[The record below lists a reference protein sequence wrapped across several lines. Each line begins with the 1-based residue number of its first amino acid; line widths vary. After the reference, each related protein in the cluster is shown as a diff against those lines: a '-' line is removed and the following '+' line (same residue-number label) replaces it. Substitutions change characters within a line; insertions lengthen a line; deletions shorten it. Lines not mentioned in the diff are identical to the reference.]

1 MAQARETFCKILIYI
16 LVGTLFGCTHGPVFN
31 DSLPEQPQPPET
43 SYTHPPVSIPDEL
56 LEPIISYPPR
66 ETADVALLKKRV
78 SLSLNNV
85 GFREL
90 VDMLSRATGI
100 DIVYDEKVNVSKRF
114 NLEIRD
120 KSLKEVLDTIC
131 NMLGYYY
138 EVKNGTVYFKVFQT
152 RYYDIGIPKI
162 VITPNITVTGN
173 ILSGAV
179 AGTGAT
185 GTTSSGGVS
194 GGVNY
199 SFSGLENDNPYDKLE
214 EMVNGVLSSGG
225 KVLIDE
231 DTGFM
236 VVTAKKNDLEEVDK
250 IVQRFKYFYSKQ
262 VEVEVSII
270 EITYNR
276 GKDYSIDWNAI
287 IPKLSRNLSLSF
299 SPVGGGA
306 TTDIQGMVLRSGTL
320 TAGEAL
326 EVQSLVVN
334 FLKQYGTTKIVSSPK
349 LRLTN
354 GYSALMVAGE
364 VRPYFTRTEEVGSIV
379 ATNSTGVV
387 SAQKLVNYEVNT
399 YLKGALLNVKVRID
413 ERNQIFLQV
422 TPMIQ
427 DILRDV
433 SSPDNAITA
442 PVTMMRQATTILK
455 LHNNDI
461 AILAGLRG
469 RKVSMTKSGVPYLMD
484 IKGLGAIARNESSS
498 VDNTEIVMVIRAKL
512 VY

>member
-1 MAQARETFCKILIYI
+1 MAQAGETFCKILIYI
-16 LVGTLFGCTHGPVFN
+16 FVVTLIGCTHGPVF
-31 DSLPEQPQPPET
+31 DDPLPEQPQPPET
-43 SYTHPPVSIPDEL
+43 PYTHPPLSIPDEL

-66 ETADVALLKKRV
+66 ETADVALLKKLV

-120 KSLKEVLDTIC
+120 KSLKEVLDTVC

-162 VITPNITVTGN
+162 VVTPNITVTGN
-173 ILSGAV
+173 ILSGAGV
-179 AGTGAT
+179 GTTGAT
-185 GTTSSGGVS
+185 GSGGVS
-194 GGVNY
+194 GGVDY
-199 SFSGLENDNPYDKLE
+199 SFTGLENNNPYDKLR

-236 VVTAKKNDLEEVDK
+236 VVTARKNDLEEVDK

-299 SPVGGGA
+299 TPVGGV
-306 TTDIQGMVLRSGTL
+306 TNTDLQGMVLRSGIL
-320 TAGEAL
+320 TASEAL
-326 EVQSLVVN
+326 EVQTLVVN

-379 ATNSTGVV
+379 STNATGVV
-387 SAQKLVNYEVNT
+387 NAQKLVNYEVNT

-455 LHNNDI
+455 LHDNDI

-469 RKVSMTKSGVPYLMD
+469 RKVSMAKSGVPYLMD
-484 IKGLGAIARNESSS
+484 IKGLGAIARNESST